1 MCNNVAEDNGENI
14 NDFDSLIKALVVYE
28 VKDVKDSVGNVL
40 NS

>member
-1 MCNNVAEDNGENI
+1 MCNNVAGDNGENI

-28 VKDVKDSVGNVL
+28 VKDVKDSGGNVL